1 MKPIMVTIQGQQ
13 FCPDISLIERLLG
26 DNPGWGRTRL
36 SVELCELWDWRAPN
50 GQFKDMACRNLLL
63 RLEQAGQ
70 IRLPPRQRKS
80 TNAYR
85 NRSPLW
91 APHPSDPI
99 EGLLKDLLPLQIACV
114 GAGCEQDRLFR
125 YLLAHHHYLG
135 CRNVAGENMKYLI
148 YSRDGRILACMLFG
162 AAAWKSAPR
171 DGLIGWSPSVRE
183 RNLHYVTNNARF
195 LILPWVKVA
204 SLASHILSRVL
215 RRVSHDW
222 MDKYAHPI
230 YLLETFVDRSRFRGT
245 CYQAANW
252 QCVGQTT
259 GRTRNDRYQR
269 IRTSRKDLYVYP
281 LLRQYRHRLRR
292 ET

>member
-1 MKPIMVTIQGQQ
+1 
-13 FCPDISLIERLLG
+13 
-26 DNPGWGRTRL
+26 
-36 SVELCELWDWRAPN
+36 
-50 GQFKDMACRNLLL
+50 MACRNLLL

-85 NRSPLW
+85 NRAPLW
-91 APHPSDPI
+91 VAHSNDSVEKP
-99 EGLLKDLLPLQIACV
+99 LKDLLPLQIVCV
-114 GAGCEQDRLFR
+114 SAGGEQDRLFR

-135 CRNVAGENMKYLI
+135 CRNIVGENMKYLI
-148 YSRDGRILACMLFG
+148 YSRDGQILACMLFA
-162 AAAWKSAPR
+162 AAAWKCAPR
-171 DGLIGWSPSVRE
+171 DRFIGWSPAVRAYH
-183 RNLHYVTNNARF
+183 LPYVTNNARF

-204 SLASHILSRVL
+204 HLASHMLSRIV

-230 YLLETFVDRSRFRGT
+230 CLLETFVDRSRYRGT

-269 IRTSRKDLYVYP
+269 IRSSRKDLYVYP
-281 LLRQYRHRLRR
+281 LVAQYRNRLCR

>member
-1 MKPIMVTIQGQQ
+1 
-13 FCPDISLIERLLG
+13 
-26 DNPGWGRTRL
+26 
-36 SVELCELWDWRAPN
+36 
-50 GQFKDMACRNLLL
+50 
-63 RLEQAGQ
+63 
-70 IRLPPRQRKS
+70 
-80 TNAYR
+80 
-85 NRSPLW
+85 
-91 APHPSDPI
+91 
-99 EGLLKDLLPLQIACV
+99 
-114 GAGCEQDRLFR
+114 
-125 YLLAHHHYLG
+125 
-135 CRNVAGENMKYLI
+135 
-148 YSRDGRILACMLFG
+148 
-162 AAAWKSAPR
+162 
-171 DGLIGWSPSVRE
+171 
-183 RNLHYVTNNARF
+183 
-195 LILPWVKVA
+195 LPWVKVA

>member
-1 MKPIMVTIQGQQ
+1 MKQIMVTIQGRQ
-13 FCPDISLIERLLG
+13 FCPDILLIEKLLG
-26 DNPGWGRTRL
+26 EHPGWGRTRL
-36 SVELCELWDWRAPN
+36 SVKLCELWDWRAAN
-50 GQFKDMACRNLLL
+50 GQLKDMACRNLLL

-91 APHPSDPI
+91 VSHPSDPV
-99 EGLLKDLLPLQIACV
+99 EDPLKGLLPLKITCV
-114 GAGCEQDRLFR
+114 ATGCEQDQLFR
-125 YLLAHHHYLG
+125 YLVAQHHYLG

-148 YSRDGRILACMLFG
+148 YSRDGCILACILFS

-183 RNLHYVTNNARF
+183 RNLPHVTNNSRF
-195 LILPWVKVA
+195 LILPWVKVTN
-204 SLASHILSRVL
+204 LASHILSRVVS
-215 RRVSHDW
+215 RVNHDW
-222 MDKYAHPI
+222 MIKYAHPI
-230 YLLETFVDRSRFRGT
+230 YLLETFVDRSRYRGT

-252 QCVGQTT
+252 RRTGQTT

-269 IRTSRKDLYVYP
+269 IHTSRKDLYVYP
-281 LLRQYRHRLRR
+281 LVRQYRNRLCH
-292 ET
+292 EA

>member
-1 MKPIMVTIQGQQ
+1 MKSIMVTIQGRQ
-13 FCPDISLIERLLG
+13 FFPDISLIEKMLG

-36 SVELCELWDWRAPN
+36 SVKLCELWDWYAPN
-50 GQFKDMACRNLLL
+50 GQIKDMACRNLLL
-63 RLEQAGQ
+63 RLEEAGQ

-91 APHPSDPI
+91 VPHSSDPI
-99 EGLLKDLLPLQIACV
+99 EGPLKDLLPLQIAGV
-114 GAGCEQDRLFR
+114 ATGCEQDRLFR
-125 YLLAHHHYLG
+125 HLVAQHHYLG

-171 DGLIGWSPSVRE
+171 DGLIGWNHSVRE
-183 RNLHYVTNNARF
+183 RNLHYVTNNSRF

-204 SLASHILSRVL
+204 SLASHILSRVA
-215 RRVSHDW
+215 RRVSQDW
-222 MDKYAHPI
+222 KDKYAHPI
-230 YLLETFVDRSRFRGT
+230 YLLETFVDCSRYRGT

-252 QCVGQTT
+252 ICTGQTT
-259 GRTRNDRYQR
+259 GRTRNDRYLR
-269 IRTSRKDLYVYP
+269 IRTSPKDLYVYP
-281 LLRQYRHRLRR
+281 LVRQYRNRLCH
-292 ET
+292 EA

>member
-1 MKPIMVTIQGQQ
+1 MKPIMVTIQGRG

-26 DNPGWGRTRL
+26 ENPGWGRTRL
-36 SVELCELWDWRAPN
+36 SVKLCELWDWRAPN
-50 GQFKDMACRNLLL
+50 GQLKDMACRNLLL
-63 RLEQAGQ
+63 RLERAGQ

-85 NRSPLW
+85 NRSALW
-91 APHPSDPI
+91 VPHPSDPV
-99 EGLLKDLLPLQIACV
+99 EVPLKALRPLQITCV
-114 GAGCEQDRLFR
+114 GAGGEPARLFR
-125 YLLAHHHYLG
+125 YLVAHHHYLG

-148 YSRDGRILACMLFG
+148 YSGDGRLLACMLFG

-171 DGLIGWSPSVRE
+171 DGLIGWSPAVRE
-183 RNLHYVTNNARF
+183 RNLHYVTNNSRF

-215 RRVSHDW
+215 RRVSRDW

-230 YLLETFVDRSRFRGT
+230 YLLETFVDRSRYRGT
-245 CYQAANW
+245 CYRAANW
-252 QCVGQTT
+252 QYVGQTT

-269 IRTSRKDLYVYP
+269 IRTSPKDLYVYP
-281 LLRQYRHRLRR
+281 LVRQYPKQLCH
-292 ET
+292 EA

>member
-1 MKPIMVTIQGQQ
+1 MVTIQGQP
-13 FCPDISLIERLLG
+13 FFPDTALIDRLLG

-50 GQFKDMACRNLLL
+50 GQLKDMACRNLLL

-70 IRLPPRQRKS
+70 ICLPPRQRKS

-85 NRSPLW
+85 NRTPLW
-91 APHPSDPI
+91 VFHTSDPL
-99 EGLLKDLLPLQIACV
+99 EGLLKDLLPLRIDCI
-114 GAGCEQDRLFR
+114 GAGAEQDRLFR
-125 YLLAHHHYLG
+125 YLTAQHHYLG
-135 CRNVAGENMKYLI
+135 CRNVAGENMKYLV
-148 YSRDGRILACMLFG
+148 YSRDGRILACLLFS

-171 DGLIGWSPSVRE
+171 DGFIGWSPSVRE
-183 RNLHYVTNNARF
+183 RHLHYVTNNSRF

-204 SLASHILSRVL
+204 SLASHILSRVV
-215 RRVSHDW
+215 RRVSDDW

-230 YLLETFVDRSRFRGT
+230 YLLETFVDRSRYRGT
-245 CYQAANW
+245 CYRAANW

-269 IRTSRKDLYVYP
+269 IRTSPKDLYVYP
-281 LLRQYRHRLRR
+281 LLRQYRNRLCH
-292 ET
+292 EA

>member
-1 MKPIMVTIQGQQ
+1 MKPIMVTIQGQP
-13 FCPDISLIERLLG
+13 FCPDTALIERLLG

-36 SVELCELWDWRAPN
+36 SVELCEFWDWRAPN
-50 GQFKDMACRNLLL
+50 GQLKDMACRNLLL

-85 NRSPLW
+85 NRSPRW
-91 APHPSDPI
+91 VPHPSDPI
-99 EGLLKDLLPLQIACV
+99 EGLLMDLLPLQIACV
-114 GAGCEQDRLFR
+114 AAGCEQDRLFR
-125 YLLAHHHYLG
+125 YLVAQHHYLG
-135 CRNVAGENMKYLI
+135 CRNVAGENMKYLV
-148 YSRDGRILACMLFG
+148 YSRDGRILACMLFS

-171 DGLIGWSPSVRE
+171 DGLIGWGPSVRE
-183 RNLHYVTNNARF
+183 HHLHYVTNNSRF

-204 SLASHILSRVL
+204 NLASCILSHVA
-215 RRVSHDW
+215 RRVSQDW

-230 YLLETFVDRSRFRGT
+230 YLLETFVDRSRYLGT

-269 IRTSRKDLYVYP
+269 IRTSPKDLYVYP
-281 LLRQYRHRLRR
+281 LLRQYRNQLCH
-292 ET
+292 EA